1 VGNSGALLI
10 NRARALGRKEAEGV
24 KKEIPS
30 MRRVSAMKLIKKA
43 AAVLFAVLIVSG
55 AIFYFVFREA
65 IHQEIRWQRYLSS
78 VKGEVISE
86 EKALWLE
93 QQIAESQ
100 ISENRKELEARF
112 AQYERQQKARGER
125 PFEARL
131 KEQED
136 REALREALVQTL
148 AYEGVEAFFSR
159 LPNSWRVYRVNGRD
173 WKDWAFAESANFL
186 AKLLGEPPEKGG
198 FDEDID
204 YLIHLLELPRESTMS
219 DVIFSARKE
228 LRNRLEKN
236 KTKTSS
242 LSSDS
247 HVCASE
253 EFHFIAQFPSPFEE
267 VRMDS
272 ALGPTATFMSFVEE
286 TGVIFRIDAQRVKAL
301 ENYADMTGEVLR
313 SYLESSFR
321 TYSETKG
328 NSEAHWQWNEEFSWP
343 VLEYS
348 LVQDGV
354 LREGVASR
362 KQAYTFVKNKI
373 HYTVS
378 ISTIPNKSNPNGN
391 ELKIFMAGFVV
402 ATPESIRDFL
412 RETNP

>member
-1 VGNSGALLI
+1 
-10 NRARALGRKEAEGV
+10 
-24 KKEIPS
+24 
-30 MRRVSAMKLIKKA
+30 MKLIGRV
-43 AAVLFAVLIVSG
+43 AAVICAVLIVSG

-65 IHQEIRWQRYLSS
+65 IHQEIQWQRYLFS
-78 VKGEVISE
+78 VDGEIISE
-86 EKALWLE
+86 EKALWLKK
-93 QQIAESQ
+93 QISESQ

-112 AQYERQQKARGER
+112 AQYERQQKARGKR

-136 REALREALVQTL
+136 REELVRTL
-148 AYEGVEAFFSR
+148 AYEGTEAFISQ
-159 LPNSWRVYRVNGRD
+159 LPIWDRAYAYPDLV
-173 WKDWAFAESANFL
+173 KDWPLAESAYWL
-186 AKLLGEPPEKGG
+186 SELLGEPPRKGFEK
-198 FDEDID
+198 DID
-204 YLIHLLELPRESTMS
+204 YLIHLLELPQDSTVS
-219 DVIFSARKE
+219 DVIFAAREE
-228 LRNRLEKN
+228 LRKRLEKN
-236 KTKTSS
+236 SSKTSS
-242 LSSDS
+242 ISSDS

-321 TYSETKG
+321 TYSETKE

-402 ATPESIRDFL
+402 ATPEVIRDFL
-412 RETNP
+412 KERNP